1 MQSSPSERFREFFQA
16 YQDENGRHIY
26 VGQVQKM
33 SLEGLLSLFVNYDD
47 LLRFDPESAKKLR
60 EEPELTIK
68 AADDALVEVLKIE
81 DSIYASSDETE
92 GLFHVRFSNLPDLV
106 NLRRL
111 RSVHL
116 GKLLAV
122 EGIII
127 RQTVVKPL
135 LIQGVFQCARCGE
148 VHYVSQEGGYY
159 TEPTKCVNPNCGKNG
174 PFNLLTE
181 ESTYTDFQSITVQEK
196 PESLPPGQIPRSVP
210 ARLIGDLVD
219 TVRAGDRA
227 IVSGILR
234 MKIKGVQRGKL
245 ATFDPW
251 LDVNFVSSRE
261 KEFEEIDIDPETEQE
276 ILALS
281 TDINIHR
288 RIIRSVA
295 PSIYGMETIKEALA
309 TVLFGGVSRVAPDG
323 MKQRGDSNLL
333 MIGDPGVA
341 KCVHAETKVLLVNGE
356 TKIIKNLVEEN
367 LKNNQHIIDDGFY
380 AKGACPILTLNKNG
394 KIENANANIF
404 WKRKTPN
411 EMFEI
416 KTSSGKELIVTPTH
430 PFYTTLGGLILSR
443 KAMNV
448 KIGEFIASPR
458 KIKTNPDEKIRLS
471 IKEGKTSAQKIRIPT
486 EITPEFSSFLGYICG
501 DGYLQKTSTSSYVWF
516 TNNEEFLIND
526 YIRCLTSTFGDINYT
541 VRDSHKGKSAK
552 DVYVSSIELGRI
564 LEKISPS
571 FYEGAYKKIV
581 PNVIMRAPKGS
592 VEAFLRAYFDTDGTV
607 GRDRCTI
614 SATSASKQ
622 LLQDIQ
628 LLLNRF
634 SIISQLG
641 YTHSKSQS
649 SPLQKYYRL
658 KITSIEEFKRFR
670 DLIGFN
676 SYKKDRLARNLDSNT
691 NIDVIPGLNK
701 ILLEIRKELNLSQS
715 QMGLIRSTYQHYER
729 NDRKPSIPSL
739 TKIVRELQK
748 YGHNDKV
755 ERIEKLLNADIFW
768 DRIISIERF
777 KPDFEWVYDIQVPE
791 THNFI
796 ANGLFVHNSQLL
808 QYVHRLAPRGLLTS
822 GKASSAAGLT
832 AAVIRDAET
841 GEFGLE
847 AGALVLADRGVCLTG
862 DTEILMSSG
871 ELLPIQEIVE
881 NDLEGEVISFNQL
894 TYDLNTN
901 KIVSKSKR
909 ESEKVYNLEFS
920 SGEILKASEEHPF
933 PVWDNGLIWKKA
945 VDLKENEVIIDFR
958 NYPFSKKQKKEG
970 IDKEIT
976 EDLAELLGLVV
987 SDGNL
992 SKEKY
997 RITFYSK
1004 SIELLQ
1010 RFRDLVHSV
1019 FNIEVKEYTDK
1030 RSNIK
1035 RLYFNDKE
1043 IHQFLKSLG
1052 IPNENKSKSRCVL
1065 KEIQNSSSDIVQ
1077 SFIAGVINGD
1087 GSISNRKSG
1096 GIVDIVIGNKETA
1109 EFYKKLFR
1117 KIGIIAKIN
1126 KTIQMGGGV
1135 VKKGVYLTYKISITG
1150 VSNIQKLDSS
1160 RLISYKKDNYFKITT
1175 RQDKFDKIYKI
1186 DKLIKSLSE
1195 QIPHGHK
1202 HILYNN
1208 SIRKS
1213 QLSKVGINRK
1223 NLVNA
1228 LEQLSKIE
1236 GIQESSEYKNL
1247 QRIISKNL
1255 SFIILRKKKKIQS
1268 QTVYNIQIANDE
1280 TYFANFIL
1288 VHNCMIDEFD
1298 KMNPTDRS
1306 SIHEAMEQQSY
1317 HPSFEISFL
1326 DGQKQQ
1332 IGSFVDNLFKENEES
1347 KIIGKDC
1354 EILPVENHGFNVLTT
1369 DFKTIYDTNVNRIS
1383 RHLAADHFIKI
1394 TYSNG
1399 RDIIVTPEHPIYTMH
1414 SGEIQIVAADKVMEN
1429 MFVPGVR
1436 YLDNRNSSS
1445 LVTDFSRGRK
1455 NVTLPDTITNDFA
1468 KFLGYYI
1475 AEGYSYK
1482 GSSLE
1487 VGLSNTDP
1495 KIGEDMISSIRNT
1508 FNTEP
1513 INNVEQNRTIRIIST
1528 DIYNYLTENFP
1539 KTMQKSY
1546 IKRIDKK
1553 IFCIDESMRIEFLKA
1568 AFAGDGSVEST
1579 SIAYSTSS
1587 KGLAHDYQDLL
1598 LTLGISSRITSE
1610 EYSFGKDKEHHR
1622 TRYKVYIRGD
1632 SLEKFSS
1639 QIIGEPET
1647 NPKLM
1652 KLLIQNRNSNR
1663 KHDVLPPDVANIIID
1678 SLHHLGLSYDGYFYQ
1693 HLKYNYGIT
1702 VEVISKYYDK
1712 LTRRYY
1718 LLLSKIRQTKTPKE
1732 LRVLVGYSLSKMAKL
1747 VGISRGTLSK
1757 YEQIN
1762 RSDLLPKYKQVIEN
1776 QLEKVKDGLVRIDY
1790 LRDFRWLR
1798 IKKIE
1803 KIKNEGEYATK
1814 WVYDVTIEPTE
1825 NFISHGLVLHN
1836 TVSIAKAGIVAQLNA
1851 RTAIIA
1857 AANPRFGRYED
1868 SRPPVEN
1875 INLPPTILSRF
1886 DLIYIIRDEP
1896 DVETDKRMA
1905 RHILELRR
1913 GHVIEDTE
1921 PTINMDLLRKYIS
1934 YAKQHVQPALTDD
1947 AMERIEQFYLNLRK
1961 ESDDSSAIAITP
1973 RYLEAI
1979 IRLSESQARMALKED
1994 VTIDH
1999 VEAAINLLRTSLEQA
2014 GKDPIT
2020 GRVDIDYLLSGTTKT
2035 SRSKMQIII
2044 DIMKEESRV
2053 GSSDVVSIRRIKEL
2067 AKDQNIDDEF
2077 VDRVINQLRS
2087 NGEIYSPSDGFVKL
2101 A

>member
-1 MQSSPSERFREFFQA
+1 MHIDMQTSSSERFKEFFQA
-16 YQDENGRHIY
+16 YQDENGRHVY
-26 VGQVQKM
+26 VEQVQKM

-47 LLRFDPESAKKLR
+47 LLRYDPVSAKTLR
-60 EEPELTIK
+60 EKPEDTIK

-81 DSIYASSDETE
+81 DPIYASSEETA
-92 GLFHVRFSNLPDLV
+92 GLFHVRFSNLPDLID
-106 NLRRL
+106 LRRL

-116 GKLLAV
+116 GRLLSV

-127 RQTVVKPL
+127 RQSVVKPL
-135 LIQGVFQCARCGE
+135 LIQGVFQCTRKGCE
-148 VHYVSQEGGYY
+148 EIHFVPQEGGYY
-159 TEPTKCVNPNCGKNG
+159 TEPSKCNNPQCTNTSSFK
-174 PFNLLTE
+174 LLTKDKN
-181 ESTYTDFQSITVQEK
+181 TIYTDFQSVTVQEK

-234 MKIKGVQRGKL
+234 MKVKGKQKGKL

-261 KEFEEIDIDPETEQE
+261 KEFEEIDIDPDTEQE

-288 RIIRSVA
+288 RIVRSVA
-295 PSIYGMETIKEALA
+295 PSIYGMETIKEALI

-323 MKQRGDSNLL
+323 MKQRGESNLL

-341 KCVHAETKVLLVNGE
+341 KCVHGNSKVLLGNGE
-356 TKIIKNLVEEN
+356 TKSIRDLVEEN
-367 LKNNQHIIDDGFY
+367 LKGNQQIIDDGSY
-380 AKGACPILTLNKNG
+380 AKGACPILTMNKDG
-394 KIENANANIF
+394 VIENAITNIF
-404 WKRKTPN
+404 WKRKAPK
-411 EMFEI
+411 EMYKI
-416 KTSSGKELIVTPTH
+416 KTSNGKELIVTPTH
-430 PFYTTLGGLILSR
+430 PFYTTSDGFILSK
-443 KAMNV
+443 KAMKT
-448 KIGEFIASPR
+448 KIGDFIASPR
-458 KIKTNPDEKIRLS
+458 NIKTNPDENIRLN
-471 IKEGKTSAQKIRIPT
+471 IKKGKTSAQKIRVPL
-486 EITPEFSSFLGYICG
+486 EITPEFSGFLGYICG

-516 TNNEEFLIND
+516 TNNEEDLIND

-541 VRDSHKGKSAK
+541 VRDSPKGKSAK
-552 DVYVSSIELGRI
+552 DVYVASIELGRV
-564 LEKISPS
+564 LEEISPS
-571 FYEGAYKKIV
+571 FYEGAYKKVV
-581 PNVIMRAPKGS
+581 PNIIMRAPKGA
-592 VEAFLRAYFDTDGTV
+592 VQAFLRAYFDADGTV
-607 GRDRCTI
+607 GRNRCTI

-634 SIISQLG
+634 GIISQLG
-641 YTHSKSQS
+641 YTHSKSQTS
-649 SPLQKYYRL
+649 QLQKYFRL
-658 KITSIEEFKRFR
+658 KITSIEQFKRFG

-676 SYKKDRLARNLDSNT
+676 SYKKNRLARNLDSNS
-691 NIDVIPGLNK
+691 NIDIIPGLNR
-701 ILLEIRKELNLSQS
+701 ILLEVRKELNLSQS
-715 QMGLIRSTYQHYER
+715 QMGLIRSTYQHYEK
-729 NDRKPSIPSL
+729 NDRNPSISSL
-739 TKIVRELQK
+739 KKLVLELQK
-748 YGHNDKV
+748 YGYNDKV
-755 ERIEKLLNADIFW
+755 ERIEKLINSDIFW
-768 DRIISIERF
+768 EKIVSIERF
-777 KPDFEWVYDIQVPE
+777 EPDFEWVYDIQVPE

-847 AGALVLADRGVCLTG
+847 AGALVLADRGVC
-862 DTEILMSSG
+862 
-871 ELLPIQEIVE
+871 
-881 NDLEGEVISFNQL
+881 
-894 TYDLNTN
+894 
-901 KIVSKSKR
+901 
-909 ESEKVYNLEFS
+909 
-920 SGEILKASEEHPF
+920 
-933 PVWDNGLIWKKA
+933 
-945 VDLKENEVIIDFR
+945 
-958 NYPFSKKQKKEG
+958 
-970 IDKEIT
+970 
-976 EDLAELLGLVV
+976 
-987 SDGNL
+987 
-992 SKEKY
+992 
-997 RITFYSK
+997 
-1004 SIELLQ
+1004 
-1010 RFRDLVHSV
+1010 
-1019 FNIEVKEYTDK
+1019 
-1030 RSNIK
+1030 
-1035 RLYFNDKE
+1035 
-1043 IHQFLKSLG
+1043 
-1052 IPNENKSKSRCVL
+1052 
-1065 KEIQNSSSDIVQ
+1065 
-1077 SFIAGVINGD
+1077 
-1087 GSISNRKSG
+1087 
-1096 GIVDIVIGNKETA
+1096 
-1109 EFYKKLFR
+1109 
-1117 KIGIIAKIN
+1117 
-1126 KTIQMGGGV
+1126 
-1135 VKKGVYLTYKISITG
+1135 
-1150 VSNIQKLDSS
+1150 
-1160 RLISYKKDNYFKITT
+1160 
-1175 RQDKFDKIYKI
+1175 
-1186 DKLIKSLSE
+1186 
-1195 QIPHGHK
+1195 
-1202 HILYNN
+1202 
-1208 SIRKS
+1208 
-1213 QLSKVGINRK
+1213 
-1223 NLVNA
+1223 
-1228 LEQLSKIE
+1228 
-1236 GIQESSEYKNL
+1236 
-1247 QRIISKNL
+1247 
-1255 SFIILRKKKKIQS
+1255 
-1268 QTVYNIQIANDE
+1268 
-1280 TYFANFIL
+1280 
-1288 VHNCMIDEFD
+1288 MIDEFD

-1306 SIHEAMEQQSY
+1306 AIHEAMEQQSY
-1317 HPSFEISFL
+1317 HPSFELAFL
-1326 DGQKQQ
+1326 DGQKLQ
-1332 IGSFVDNLFKENEES
+1332 IGSFVDNLFKENEEF

-1354 EILPVENHGFNVLTT
+1354 EILPVENFGFNVLTT

-1383 RHLAADHFIKI
+1383 RHLAADYFIKI

-1399 RDIIVTPEHPIYTMH
+1399 RDLIVTPEHPIYTMH
-1414 SGEIQIVAADKVMEN
+1414 NGEIQTVDADKVIEN

-1436 YLDNRNSSS
+1436 YLDNKNSSS

-1495 KIGEDMISSIRNT
+1495 KIIEDMISSIRNT

-1513 INNVEQNRTIRIIST
+1513 INDVEQNRTIRIIST

-1553 IFCIDESMRIEFLKA
+1553 IFCTDESMRIEFLKA

-1579 SIAYSTSS
+1579 AIAYSTSS

-1610 EYSFGKDKEHHR
+1610 EYSFGIDKEQYR
-1622 TRYKVYIRGD
+1622 TRYKVYVTGD
-1632 SLEKFSS
+1632 SMEKFCS

-1647 NPKLM
+1647 NPKIM
-1652 KLLIQNRNSNR
+1652 KLLIRNRNSNR

-1678 SLHHLGLSYDGYFYQ
+1678 SLHNLGLSYDGYFHQ
-1693 HLKYNYGIT
+1693 HLKSNYGIT

-1718 LLLSKIRQTKTPKE
+1718 LLLNKISQTETPKE
-1732 LRVLVGYSLSKMAKL
+1732 LRVLVGYSISKMAKL
-1747 VGISRGTLSK
+1747 AGISRSTISK
-1757 YEQIN
+1757 YEQAN
-1762 RSDLLPKYKQVIEN
+1762 RPDLLPKYKLVIEN
-1776 QLEKVKDGLVRIDY
+1776 QLEKVKNGLVKIDY
-1790 LRDFRWLR
+1790 LREFRWLR
-1798 IKKIE
+1798 VKKIE
-1803 KIKNEGEYATK
+1803 KIENEGEYATK

-1868 SRPPVEN
+1868 SRHPVEN

-1886 DLIYIIRDEP
+1886 DLIYIIRDIP
-1896 DVETDKRMA
+1896 DTETDKRMA

-1921 PTINMDLLRKYIS
+1921 PTIDMDLLRKYIS
-1934 YAKQHVQPALTDD
+1934 YAKQHVQPSLTDA

-1961 ESDDSSAIAITP
+1961 ETDETAAIAITP

-1999 VEAAINLLRTSLEQA
+1999 VEAAINLLKASLEQA
-2014 GKDPIT
+2014 GKDPVT

-2044 DIMKEESRV
+2044 DIMKEESRL

-2067 AKDQNIDDEF
+2067 AKEQNIDDDF